1 MNSNQ
6 VFLSQD
12 QKNDLEAI
20 QLQGASTVLVAWE
33 GEIKIIYGIADEI
46 RPDVKNTLS
55 VLKKD
60 GISKVIMLTGDNKS
74 TAQAV
79 ARQLGIDEVHYELL
93 PEDKVSIIKKL
104 KNSGHKVAF
113 IGDGIN
119 DSPSIALANIGIAM
133 GSGTDVAIETSDI
146 VLMKSD
152 FKELGY
158 AYGLS
163 KRTVNN
169 MKQNIIIAVT
179 VVIFLLTGL
188 IFGETGIVPAFVNMG
203 TGMFV
208 HEASILVVIANGMR

>member
-1 MNSNQ
+1 
-6 VFLSQD
+6 
-12 QKNDLEAI
+12 
-20 QLQGASTVLVAWE
+20 
-33 GEIKIIYGIADEI
+33 
-46 RPDVKNTLS
+46 
-55 VLKKD
+55 
-60 GISKVIMLTGDNKS
+60 
-74 TAQAV
+74 
-79 ARQLGIDEVHYELL
+79 
-93 PEDKVSIIKKL
+93 
-104 KNSGHKVAF
+104 
-113 IGDGIN
+113 
-119 DSPSIALANIGIAM
+119 M

-169 MKQNIIIAVT
+169 MKQNIIIAIT

-208 HEASILVVIANGMR
+208 HEASILVVIANGMRLINYKLIKKRV